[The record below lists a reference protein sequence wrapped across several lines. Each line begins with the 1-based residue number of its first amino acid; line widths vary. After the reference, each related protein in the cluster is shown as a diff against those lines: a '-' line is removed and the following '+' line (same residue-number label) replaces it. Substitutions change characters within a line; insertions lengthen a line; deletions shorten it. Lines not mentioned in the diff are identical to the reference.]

1 MAIQGAA
8 ITGQRPAAPRTV
20 APQRHAMVLSLAAGL
35 LVLVSVVSLLVGPH
49 PLSPQQVAGALLDY
63 QGTTVDRIVAHIRLP
78 RLVTGLLA
86 GLALGGAGAIMQGL
100 TRNPLAGPGVLGINA
115 GAALG
120 AVIAIG
126 VLGISS
132 VTGYI
137 WFALAGAALVA
148 TLVYLLGAMGRG
160 GATPFALVLT
170 GAAVSAL
177 AASITSAISLL
188 DRSAF
193 QDFRFWVVGSL
204 TRADLDSAVAILP
217 FILAGA
223 VLALTAGRTLDAVA
237 LGDDMARSL
246 GTRLARARILCAVAV
261 VLLAGSAT
269 AIAGPIAFV
278 GLVVPHLARALVG
291 TGYRAVTALSM
302 LLAPI
307 VLIAA
312 DAGGRLLVAPQ
323 ELQVGIV
330 TGLLGAPFFLVLV
343 GRRRMAAL

>member
-8 ITGQRPAAPRTV
+8 ITGQRPAAPRAVT
-20 APQRHAMVLSLAAGL
+20 PQRQAIVLALALGL
-35 LVLVSVVSLLVGPH
+35 LALVSATSLLVGTHSLAPH
-49 PLSPQQVAGALLDY
+49 QIAGTLLDY

-120 AVIAIG
+120 AVLAIG
-126 VLGISS
+126 VLGIGS

-160 GATPFALVLT
+160 GATPLALVLT

-204 TRADLDSAVAILP
+204 TRADLDAAVAILP
-217 FILAGA
+217 FIAVGA
-223 VLALTAGRTLDAVA
+223 VLALAAGRTLDAVA

-246 GTRLARARILCAVAV
+246 GTRLALARITCAIAV

-269 AIAGPIAFV
+269 AIAGPIAFI

-291 TGYRAVTALSM
+291 TGYRVVTLMSM
-302 LLAPI
+302 LLAPL

-330 TGLLGAPFFLVLV
+330 TGLLGAPFFLALV
-343 GRRRMAAL
+343 GRRKMAAL